1 MSVKKVILFVYEEN
15 VVSLKVGKIRIKIDS
30 FNDVYYI
37 MNEFF
42 EVCVFYFEVGRI
54 YGFFD
59 NFRGEYERI
68 NFFKLYLWII
78 K

>member
-1 MSVKKVILFVYEEN
+1 MSVKKVVFFVYEEN

-42 EVCVFYFEVGRI
+42 EVCVF
-54 YGFFD
+54 
-59 NFRGEYERI
+59 
-68 NFFKLYLWII
+68 
-78 K
+78 